1 MRYNVQEV
9 FGRFIDLCTGDKM
22 SSLFKYEIVILD
34 PSLHRYIEATEE
46 TETFIQAVYNV
57 LMKDKKLCGK
67 NLKFYC
73 RKPKSGDLQY
83 MARYDGTGS
92 HSTGGESYSHI
103 IELANG
109 KRYYLTDERFELL

>member
-1 MRYNVQEV
+1 MASNTFRYE
-9 FGRFIDLCTGDKM
+9 L
-22 SSLFKYEIVILD
+22 VILD
-34 PSLHRYIEATEE
+34 SSLHKYIEAIEE

-67 NLKFYC
+67 RLSIYC

-83 MARYDGTGS
+83 MARFDGTSSRSSGWD
-92 HSTGGESYSHI
+92 SYSHI

-109 KRYYLTDERFELL
+109 KHYYLTDERFELL

>member
-1 MRYNVQEV
+1 MASNTFRYE
-9 FGRFIDLCTGDKM
+9 L
-22 SSLFKYEIVILD
+22 VILD
-34 PSLHRYIEATEE
+34 PSLHKYIEAIEE

-67 NLKFYC
+67 RLSIYC

-83 MARYDGTGS
+83 MARFDGTSSRSSGWD
-92 HSTGGESYSHI
+92 SYSHI

-109 KRYYLTDERFELL
+109 KHYYLTDQRFELL

>member
-1 MRYNVQEV
+1 
-9 FGRFIDLCTGDKM
+9 M

-46 TETFIQAVYNV
+46 TENFIQAAYNV

-73 RKPKSGDLQY
+73 RKPKSGDLSNTWQGT
-83 MARYDGTGS
+83 MEQVHEVPGGKLTAISSSLQTGS
-92 HSTGGESYSHI
+92 SITLRMNVLNCFSHSDHT
-103 IELANG
+103 
-109 KRYYLTDERFELL
+109 

>member
-1 MRYNVQEV
+1 
-9 FGRFIDLCTGDKM
+9 M

-34 PSLHRYIEATEE
+34 PSLHRYIETTEE
-46 TETFIQAVYNV
+46 TETFIQAVYKV

-67 NLKFYC
+67 NLKLYC

-83 MARYDGTGS
+83 MAKYDGAGS
-92 HSTGGESYSHI
+92 RSTGWESYSHI

-109 KRYYLTDERFELL
+109 MQYYLTDERFELL